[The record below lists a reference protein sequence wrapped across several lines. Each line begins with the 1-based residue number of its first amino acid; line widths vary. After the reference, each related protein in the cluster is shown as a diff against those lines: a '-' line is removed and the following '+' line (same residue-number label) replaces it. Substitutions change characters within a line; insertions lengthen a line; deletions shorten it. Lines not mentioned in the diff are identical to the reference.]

1 MRTRPKK
8 RDSDSFFLR
17 LLFGSSAEVTNDDVA
32 YFRRYPDQIDEITA
46 PIAIHRVFLWACA
59 ALGSVLVAVS
69 KVLKYSAL
77 SSFLSDGVKEF
88 TVDIV
93 YESGVALIGAA
104 LTAYILG
111 IVLNKQQENAAA
123 WRTELRRRIGL
134 PVPPEDR

>member
-59 ALGSVLVAVS
+59 ALGTVLVAAS

-77 SSFLSDGVKEF
+77 LSFLSDGFKEF
-88 TVDIV
+88 AVDIV